1 MSWGAVI
8 AGGAALAGGV
18 MSSSASKKA
27 AKTQAGAA
35 DNAAQMQMQQYN
47 QTRDDLKP
55 YTEAGGYG
63 LQQLLGGYKDGSL
76 TKSFGMSDF
85 QQDPGY
91 QFRLQ
96 NGMNNIQGSAAAGGG
111 LMSGATLK
119 ALNSYNSDLASQ
131 EYNNAYTRFGND
143 QQNRY
148 ARLTDLANMG
158 QNSAVQTGTMGQ
170 SAVGAAG
177 ANLTSGA
184 NATAAG
190 QIGSS
195 NAWTN
200 TAGQLGSIAT
210 AYMNN
215 KNSGVV

>member
-1 MSWGAVI
+1 MPWGYAAAAVGSVV
-8 AGGAALAGGV
+8 GGAL
-18 MSSSASKKA
+18 SSKGSKSA
-27 AKTQAGAA
+27 AKTQADAA
-35 DNAAQMQMQQYN
+35 TRAAEMQLEQYN

-55 YTEAGGYG
+55 YTDAGGYG
-63 LQQLLGGYKDGSL
+63 LDQLLTGYKDGSL
-76 TKSFGMSDF
+76 TKPFTMADY

-96 NGMNNIQGSAAAGGG
+96 QGMNNIQGSAAAGGG
-111 LMSGATLK
+111 LLSGATLK

-131 EYNNAYTRFGND
+131 EYNNAYSRYGND

-148 ARLTDLANMG
+148 ARLMDLARMG

-184 NATAAG
+184 NASAAG
-190 QIGSS
+190 TVASG
-195 NAWTN
+195 NAWAN
-200 TAGQLGSIAT
+200 TAGQLGTLAT
-210 AYMNN
+210 AFMNN
-215 KNSGVV
+215 KKSGVI